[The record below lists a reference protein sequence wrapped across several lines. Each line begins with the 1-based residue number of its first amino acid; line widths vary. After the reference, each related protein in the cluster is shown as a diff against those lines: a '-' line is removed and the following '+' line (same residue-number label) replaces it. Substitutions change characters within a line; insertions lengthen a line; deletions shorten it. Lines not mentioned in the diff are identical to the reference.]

1 MERQISDRSLVN
13 LLFKT
18 IKEFY
23 LKSENIVSD
32 CKKYDRC
39 RLISTLLSLDE
50 KHEYIRIFCDDKKRK
65 ILSIQKPMHL
75 PLCPEPIP
83 SISPWLMNDWTDYR
97 VQVKVQNVNEKTGE
111 KFSDVPERITSFRCW
126 ENKRKNWVAE
136 RVRLNK
142 IDNIFKSF
150 YTLHNDFQGQSDE
163 RELLY
168 AFGLFVDS
176 SDKNICHPLFTKRIR
191 IAYESIEDNIIS
203 LFDTDE
209 DIKFESSFFKNI
221 SNAKLLHLGEIST
234 DLENTEIHLN
244 QEEGTAEFLKRVIHY
259 LTPNGEFLTQGEEM
273 TQRFIVTYSPMII
286 LRNKNSGII
295 EYLDKSMDAIQ
306 NGLEIPPHLIDLLHP
321 KNKVSGIHEKVET
334 LEKRLAAASGEAP
347 EIFMTKPANK
357 AQLRIAQDIEQNNAV
372 EVQGPPGT
380 GKTHT
385 IANLIGHFLAQGK
398 TILVTSEKIKALSVL
413 RDKLDEE
420 IRPLCVPVFDG
431 NQSEMNDIISSISAK
446 VNVVNIQDLSNNIAE
461 EKNRRNEII
470 KNLDEER
477 KTIFNIRNKENQNIV
492 YGGQS
497 YSIIEIAKLVAENKE
512 QMHVI
517 PGPVKQKEGLPLTQ
531 EEFQKLYASNGEL
544 SHKEECELSLPLP
557 DYSKLM
563 VPKQFQC
570 LLDDIDQYEQKKK
583 SITSIDIKNIQE
595 NFAENQLLYNNKLLF
610 INPDEDIIQKALNV
624 AESYQPMVSWQFSV
638 VEDSIVGGG
647 YQERWQSL
655 IQSIKDFCQADQDYE
670 GSRLGKQIIVNG
682 TFELDELV
690 ENLPE
695 IKEKLANGG
704 FHFWDKFVNSTLS
717 KMTKQII
724 VDGHTLRNVEEAE
737 LAIKK
742 TRRDLA
748 YHTVKNMWAERFDN
762 FTDVPKL
769 ERLTGN
775 IVIQLRD
782 YADKINRAL
791 LWNHT
796 WYAQYVELLKKT
808 GFNLKL
814 LKSEFEYSK
823 NISGYEHYLTTNIF
837 DYVKIA
843 SLFLAERKIRQEI
856 DYAKTIF
863 DDKNL
868 ADSDLCHGILKALAC
883 RNGAAY
889 EEAYHA
895 YSIVWSKKNI
905 YAMRE
910 QLLSKLE
917 KYAFDWAAAIRS
929 RTGSNGQAS
938 IPDNLEKLWMLKQFE
953 YLLNELFAMPLEKRE
968 KRVDDYCAQLR
979 DCTTRLANQ
988 LAWYHLKCR
997 LEGKQE
1003 IQSAVASY
1011 ASLIKRAGKR
1021 TGKQAPRL
1029 LKQAREQMK
1038 MGQKAV
1044 PAWIIPVH
1052 RALETFDPVDTVFD
1066 VAIIDE
1072 ASQSSLEALVITL
1085 MAHKIIVVGDDKQ
1098 VSPMMV
1104 GVNFEERDAILKKYL
1119 GPYLK
1124 NSLMFDGHTSFYE
1137 IVATAFKPVM
1147 LEEHF
1152 RCVPEIIGYSNEKMY
1167 NNRILPLRDSHSS
1180 ELIPPVIN
1188 YRVDGRRN
1196 GKAKINDKEAECIVS
1211 LMLACWEQTE
1221 YADKT
1226 FGIISLL
1233 GDEQAV
1239 YIMNFAYNHDIN
1251 MQEWNQR
1258 QVVVGN
1264 AASFQGDERDVIFL
1278 SMVDDDESANRSRT
1292 QLDWRRR
1299 YNVAASRAK
1308 DQLWVVNSLDYTKLK
1323 HGENLEDEDV
1333 RFGILEYAVN
1343 YREYRAR
1350 FLEAEV
1356 KAESPFE
1363 AEVAKYLLAKGYHIQ
1378 QQYEAGP
1385 YRIDIVVSYENKQI
1399 AIECDGERFH
1409 SGTAKIEEDM
1419 ERQCILQRIGW
1430 KFIRIRGGMYYRDKD
1445 GTMEAVIKKLTAYG
1459 IYAENVQ
1466 KNMADDEYHSYNL
1479 YQRIVNRAQQ
1489 IRDEW
1494 HKQDEVIKTAANKI
1508 VQYPESSISEAPLKA
1523 VMSPGNQY
1531 KVHYKKEIMGQG
1543 TLNLNQKRKI
1553 QMGDKVTV
1561 KLNGSTKTYIMMEN
1575 SIGSLTELTQVCLGH
1590 SVGDDIIYQNEK
1602 GKILGIK

>member
-1 MERQISDRSLVN
+1 MEKQISDRSLVD

-50 KHEYIRIFCDDKKRK
+50 KHEYIKIFCDDEKGR
-65 ILSIQKPMHL
+65 ILSVQKPMHL
-75 PLCPEPIP
+75 PLCPEPVQ
-83 SISPWLMNDWTDYR
+83 SISPWLMNDWKDYHIEIK
-97 VQVKVQNVNEKTGE
+97 VKNVNEETGE
-111 KFSDVPERITSFRCW
+111 KFIDDPERIALFRCW
-126 ENKRKNWVAE
+126 EDKRKNWVAE

-142 IDNIFKSF
+142 IDSVFKSF
-150 YTLHNDFQGQSDE
+150 YTLHNAFQGQSDE

-168 AFGLFVDS
+168 AFGLFIDVT
-176 SDKNICHPLFTKRIR
+176 DKNICHPLFTKRVR
-191 IAYESIEDNIIS
+191 ISYESIEDNIIS

-209 DIKFESSFFKNI
+209 DVRFESTFFKNI
-221 SNAKLLHLGEIST
+221 SNAKLLHLGEIHT

-244 QEEGTAEFLKRVIHY
+244 QEEGTVEFLKRVIHY
-259 LTPNGEFLTQGEEM
+259 LTPNGEFLAQGENT

-321 KNKVSGIHEKVET
+321 KNKISEIHEEVET

-357 AQLRIAQDIEQNNAV
+357 AQLRIAQDIEQHNAV

-385 IANLIGHFLAQGK
+385 IANLIGHFFAQGK
-398 TILVTSEKIKALSVL
+398 TVLVTSEKIKALSVL

-446 VNVVNIQDLSNNIAE
+446 VNVVNIQDLSNKIAE

-477 KTIFNIRNKENQNIV
+477 KNIFNIRNKENQNIV

-497 YSIIEIAKLVAENKE
+497 YSVIEIAKLIAENQE
-512 QMHVI
+512 PMRII

-531 EEFQKLYASNGEL
+531 EEFQKLYDSNGEL
-544 SHKEECELSLPLP
+544 SYKEECELSLPLP
-557 DYSKLM
+557 DCSKLM
-563 VPKQFQC
+563 VPKQFQY
-570 LLDDIDQYEQKKK
+570 LLNDIDQYEQKKQ
-583 SITSIDIKNIQE
+583 SIASIDIKDIQE
-595 NFAENQLLYNNKLLF
+595 NFSENQLLYNNKVLS
-610 INPDEDIIQKALNV
+610 INPNEDTIQKALDM
-624 AESYQPMVSWQFSV
+624 AESYHPMVSWQFSV

-655 IQSIKDFCQADQDYE
+655 IHGIKDFCQADQDYE
-670 GSRLGKQIIVNG
+670 GSRHGKQVIVNG

-690 ENLPE
+690 EKLPE

-704 FHFWDKFVNSTLS
+704 FHFWDKLVNSTLS
-717 KMTKQII
+717 KMAEQIM
-724 VDGHTLRNVEEAE
+724 VDGHALRNVEEAE

-742 TRRDLA
+742 ARRDLA
-748 YHTVKNMWAERFDN
+748 YHAVKNMWAERFDD
-762 FTDVPKL
+762 FPDVPEL
-769 ERLTGN
+769 EKLTGN
-775 IVIQLRD
+775 IVIQLKD
-782 YADKINRAL
+782 YENKINKAL

-796 WYAQYVELLKKT
+796 WYAQYVELLKKS

-814 LKSEFEYSK
+814 LKSELEYSK
-823 NISGYEHYLTTNIF
+823 NISGYEHYLTTNVF

-843 SLFLAERKIRQEI
+843 NLFLAERKIRQEI

-863 DDKNL
+863 DDKRL
-868 ADSDLCHGILKALAC
+868 ANSDLCHGIFNALTC
-883 RNGAAY
+883 RNGEAY

-895 YSIVWSKKNI
+895 YCVVWGKRDI
-905 YAMRE
+905 YEMRE

-917 KYAFDWAAAIRS
+917 EYAFDWAKAIRL
-929 RTGSNGQAS
+929 RIDNNGKATM
-938 IPDNLEKLWMLKQFE
+938 PDDLDKLWMLKQFE
-953 YLLNELFAMPLEKRE
+953 YLLDELFAMPLEKRE
-968 KRVDDYCAQLR
+968 KRVDDYCTQLR

-997 LEGKQE
+997 LDGKQE
-1003 IQSAVASY
+1003 IQSAVATY

-1021 TGKQAPRL
+1021 TGKRAPRL
-1029 LKQAREQMK
+1029 LKQAKEQMK
-1038 MGQKAV
+1038 IGQKAV

-1104 GVNFEERDAILKKYL
+1104 GVNFDERDEILKKYL

-1124 NSLMFDGHTSFYE
+1124 NSLMFDGNISFYE

-1188 YRVDGRRN
+1188 YRVDGKRN
-1196 GKAKINDKEAECIVS
+1196 GKEKINDKEAECIVS

-1233 GDEQAV
+1233 GDEQAFH
-1239 YIMNFAYNHDIN
+1239 IMNFAYNHDIN

-1264 AASFQGDERDVIFL
+1264 AASFQGDERDVMFL

-1292 QLDWRRR
+1292 KLDLRRR

-1323 HGENLEDEDV
+1323 HGGNLEDEDV
-1333 RFGILEYAVN
+1333 RYGLLEYAAH
-1343 YREYRAR
+1343 YREHRAR
-1350 FLEAEV
+1350 FLEAEA

-1363 AEVAKYLLAKGYHIQ
+1363 ADVAKYLLAKGYHIQ

-1409 SGTAKIEEDM
+1409 SGAAKIEEDM

-1445 GTMEAVIKKLTAYG
+1445 GTMEDVIKKLTTYG
-1459 IYAENVQ
+1459 IYTENIQ
-1466 KNMADDEYHSYNL
+1466 KNMAGDKYHSCDL
-1479 YQRIVNRAQQ
+1479 YQRVVNRAQQ
-1489 IRDEW
+1489 IREEW
-1494 HKQDEVIKTAANKI
+1494 HKQDNVIKPVANKVI
-1508 VQYPESSISEAPLKA
+1508 QYPDSINEVPLKA
-1523 VMSPGNQY
+1523 VMSPETPYGI
-1531 KVHYKKEIMGQG
+1531 HRKKTTVEHK

-1553 QMGDKVTV
+1553 QMGDKVTI
-1561 KLNGSTKTYIMMEN
+1561 KLDGITKTYIMMKN
-1575 SIGSLTELTQVCLGH
+1575 PRGSFTELTKACLGH
-1590 SVGDDIIYQNEK
+1590 SIGDKIIYQNNE
-1602 GKILGIK
+1602 GRILGIK

>member
-1 MERQISDRSLVN
+1 MEKQISDRSLVD

-50 KHEYIRIFCDDKKRK
+50 KHEYIKIFFDDEKGR
-65 ILSIQKPMHL
+65 ILSVQKPMHL
-75 PLCPEPIP
+75 PLCPEPVQ
-83 SISPWLMNDWTDYR
+83 SISPWLMNDWKDYHIEIE
-97 VQVKVQNVNEKTGE
+97 VKNVNEETGE
-111 KFSDVPERITSFRCW
+111 KFIDDPERIALFRCW
-126 ENKRKNWVAE
+126 EDKRKNWVAE

-142 IDNIFKSF
+142 IDSVFKSF
-150 YTLHNDFQGQSDE
+150 YTLHNAFQGQSDE

-168 AFGLFVDS
+168 AFGLFIDVT
-176 SDKNICHPLFTKRIR
+176 DKNICHPLFTKRVR
-191 IAYESIEDNIIS
+191 ISYESIEDNIIS

-209 DIKFESSFFKNI
+209 DVRFESTFFKNI
-221 SNAKLLHLGEIST
+221 SNAKLLHLGEIHT

-244 QEEGTAEFLKRVIHY
+244 QEEGTVEFLKRVIHY
-259 LTPNGEFLTQGEEM
+259 LTPNGEFLAQGENT

-321 KNKVSGIHEKVET
+321 KNKISEIHEEVET

-357 AQLRIAQDIEQNNAV
+357 AQLRIAQDIEQHNAV

-398 TILVTSEKIKALSVL
+398 TVLVTSEKIKALSVL

-446 VNVVNIQDLSNNIAE
+446 VNVVNIQDLSNKIVE

-477 KTIFNIRNKENQNIV
+477 KNIFNIRNKENQNIV

-497 YSIIEIAKLVAENKE
+497 YSVIEIAKLIAENQE
-512 QMHVI
+512 PMRII

-531 EEFQKLYASNGEL
+531 EEFQKLYDSNGEL
-544 SHKEECELSLPLP
+544 SYKEECELSLPLP
-557 DYSKLM
+557 DCSKLM
-563 VPKQFQC
+563 VSKQFQY
-570 LLDDIDQYEQKKK
+570 LLNDIDQYEQKKQ
-583 SITSIDIKNIQE
+583 SIASIDIKDIQE
-595 NFAENQLLYNNKLLF
+595 NFSENQLLYNNKVLF
-610 INPDEDIIQKALNV
+610 INPNEDTIQKALDM
-624 AESYQPMVSWQFSV
+624 AESYHPMVSWQFSV

-655 IQSIKDFCQADQDYE
+655 IHGIKDFCQADQDYE
-670 GSRLGKQIIVNG
+670 GSRHGKQVIVNG

-690 ENLPE
+690 EKLPE

-704 FHFWDKFVNSTLS
+704 FHFWDKLVNSTLS
-717 KMTKQII
+717 KMAEQIM
-724 VDGHTLRNVEEAE
+724 VDGHALRNVEEAE

-742 TRRDLA
+742 ARRDLA
-748 YHTVKNMWAERFDN
+748 YYAVKNMWAERFDD
-762 FTDVPKL
+762 FPDVPEL
-769 ERLTGN
+769 EKLTGN
-775 IVIQLRD
+775 IVIQLKD
-782 YADKINRAL
+782 YENKINKAL

-796 WYAQYVELLKKT
+796 WYAQYVELLKKS

-814 LKSEFEYSK
+814 LKSELEYSK
-823 NISGYEHYLTTNIF
+823 NISGYEHYLTTNVF

-843 SLFLAERKIRQEI
+843 NLFLAERKIRQEI

-863 DDKNL
+863 DDKRL
-868 ADSDLCHGILKALAC
+868 ANSDLCHGIFNALTC
-883 RNGAAY
+883 RNGEAY

-895 YSIVWSKKNI
+895 YCVVWGKRDI
-905 YAMRE
+905 YEMRE

-917 KYAFDWAAAIRS
+917 EYAFDWAKAIRL
-929 RTGSNGQAS
+929 RIDNNGKATM
-938 IPDNLEKLWMLKQFE
+938 PDDLDKLWMLKQFE
-953 YLLNELFAMPLEKRE
+953 YLLDELFAMPLEKRE
-968 KRVDDYCAQLR
+968 KRVDDYCTQLR

-997 LEGKQE
+997 LDGKQE
-1003 IQSAVASY
+1003 IQSAVATY

-1021 TGKQAPRL
+1021 TGKRAPRL
-1029 LKQAREQMK
+1029 LKQAKEQMK
-1038 MGQKAV
+1038 IGQKAV

-1104 GVNFEERDAILKKYL
+1104 GVNFDERDEILKKYL
-1119 GPYLK
+1119 GHYLK
-1124 NSLMFDGHTSFYE
+1124 NSLMFDGNISFYE

-1188 YRVDGRRN
+1188 YRVDGKRN
-1196 GKAKINDKEAECIVS
+1196 GKEKINDKEAECIVS

-1233 GDEQAV
+1233 GDEQAFH
-1239 YIMNFAYNHDIN
+1239 IMNFAYNHDIN

-1264 AASFQGDERDVIFL
+1264 AASFQGDERDVMFL

-1292 QLDWRRR
+1292 KLDLRRR

-1323 HGENLEDEDV
+1323 HGGNLEDEDV
-1333 RFGILEYAVN
+1333 RYGLLEYAAH
-1343 YREYRAR
+1343 YREHRAR
-1350 FLEAEV
+1350 FLEAEA

-1363 AEVAKYLLAKGYHIQ
+1363 ADVAKYLLAKGYHIQ

-1409 SGTAKIEEDM
+1409 SGAAKIEEDM

-1445 GTMEAVIKKLTAYG
+1445 GTMEDVIKKLTTYG
-1459 IYAENVQ
+1459 IYTENIQ
-1466 KNMADDEYHSYNL
+1466 KNMAGDKYHSYDL
-1479 YQRIVNRAQQ
+1479 YQRVVNRAQQ
-1489 IRDEW
+1489 IREEW
-1494 HKQDEVIKTAANKI
+1494 HKQDNVIKPVANKVI
-1508 VQYPESSISEAPLKA
+1508 QYPDSINEVPLKA
-1523 VMSPGNQY
+1523 VMSPETPYGI
-1531 KVHYKKEIMGQG
+1531 HRKKTTVEHK

-1553 QMGDKVTV
+1553 QMGDKVTI
-1561 KLNGSTKTYIMMEN
+1561 KLDGITKTYIMMKN
-1575 SIGSLTELTQVCLGH
+1575 PRGSFTELTKACLGH
-1590 SVGDDIIYQNEK
+1590 SIGDKIIYQNNE
-1602 GKILGIK
+1602 GRILGIK

>member
-1 MERQISDRSLVN
+1 MEKQISDRSLVD

-50 KHEYIRIFCDDKKRK
+50 KHEYIKIFCDDEKGR
-65 ILSIQKPMHL
+65 ILSVQKPMHL
-75 PLCPEPIP
+75 PLCPEPVQ
-83 SISPWLMNDWTDYR
+83 SISPWLMNDWKDYHIEIE
-97 VQVKVQNVNEKTGE
+97 VKNVNEETGE
-111 KFSDVPERITSFRCW
+111 KFIDDPERIALFRCW
-126 ENKRKNWVAE
+126 EDKRKNWVAE

-142 IDNIFKSF
+142 IDSVFKSF
-150 YTLHNDFQGQSDE
+150 YTLHNAFQGQSDE

-168 AFGLFVDS
+168 AFGLFIDVT
-176 SDKNICHPLFTKRIR
+176 DKNICHPLFTKRVR
-191 IAYESIEDNIIS
+191 ISYESIEDNIIS

-209 DIKFESSFFKNI
+209 DVRFESTFFKNI
-221 SNAKLLHLGEIST
+221 SNAKLLHLGEIHT

-244 QEEGTAEFLKRVIHY
+244 QEEGTVEFLKRVIHY
-259 LTPNGEFLTQGEEM
+259 LTPNGEFLAQGENT

-321 KNKVSGIHEKVET
+321 KNKISEIHEEVET

-357 AQLRIAQDIEQNNAV
+357 AQLRIAQDIEQHNAV

-398 TILVTSEKIKALSVL
+398 TVLVTSEKIKALSVL

-446 VNVVNIQDLSNNIAE
+446 VNVVNIQDLSNKIAE

-477 KTIFNIRNKENQNIV
+477 KNIFNIRNKENQNIV

-497 YSIIEIAKLVAENKE
+497 YSVIEIAKLIAENQE
-512 QMHVI
+512 PMRII

-531 EEFQKLYASNGEL
+531 EEFQKLYDSNGEL
-544 SHKEECELSLPLP
+544 SYKEECELSLPLP
-557 DYSKLM
+557 DCSKLM
-563 VPKQFQC
+563 VPKQFQY
-570 LLDDIDQYEQKKK
+570 LLNDIDQYEQKKQ
-583 SITSIDIKNIQE
+583 SIASIDIKDIQE
-595 NFAENQLLYNNKLLF
+595 NFSENQLLYNNKVLF
-610 INPDEDIIQKALNV
+610 INPNEDTIQKALDM
-624 AESYQPMVSWQFSV
+624 AESYHPMVSWQFSV

-655 IQSIKDFCQADQDYE
+655 IHGIKDFCQADQDYE
-670 GSRLGKQIIVNG
+670 GSRHGKQVIVNG

-690 ENLPE
+690 EKLPE

-704 FHFWDKFVNSTLS
+704 FHFWDKLVNSTLS
-717 KMTKQII
+717 KMAEQIM
-724 VDGHTLRNVEEAE
+724 VDGHALRNVEEAE

-742 TRRDLA
+742 ARRDLA
-748 YHTVKNMWAERFDN
+748 YHAVKNMWAERFDD
-762 FTDVPKL
+762 FPDVPEL
-769 ERLTGN
+769 EKLTGN
-775 IVIQLRD
+775 IVIQLKD
-782 YADKINRAL
+782 YENKINKAL

-796 WYAQYVELLKKT
+796 WYAQYVELLKKS

-814 LKSEFEYSK
+814 LKSELEYSK
-823 NISGYEHYLTTNIF
+823 NISGYEHYLTTNVF

-843 SLFLAERKIRQEI
+843 NLFLAERKIRQEI

-863 DDKNL
+863 DDKRL
-868 ADSDLCHGILKALAC
+868 ANSDLCHGIFNALTC
-883 RNGAAY
+883 RNGEAY

-895 YSIVWSKKNI
+895 YCVVWGKRDI
-905 YAMRE
+905 YEMRE

-917 KYAFDWAAAIRS
+917 EYAFDWAKAIRL
-929 RTGSNGQAS
+929 RIDNNGKATM
-938 IPDNLEKLWMLKQFE
+938 PDDLDKLWMLKQFE
-953 YLLNELFAMPLEKRE
+953 YLLDELFDMPLEKRE
-968 KRVDDYCAQLR
+968 KRVDDYCTQLR

-997 LEGKQE
+997 LDGKQE
-1003 IQSAVASY
+1003 IQSAVATY

-1021 TGKQAPRL
+1021 TGKRAPRL
-1029 LKQAREQMK
+1029 LKQAKEQMK
-1038 MGQKAV
+1038 IGQKAV

-1104 GVNFEERDAILKKYL
+1104 GVNFDERDEILKKYL

-1124 NSLMFDGHTSFYE
+1124 NSLMFDGNISFYE

-1188 YRVDGRRN
+1188 YRVDGKRN
-1196 GKAKINDKEAECIVS
+1196 GKEKINDKEAECIVS

-1233 GDEQAV
+1233 GDEQAFH
-1239 YIMNFAYNHDIN
+1239 IMNFAYNHDIN

-1264 AASFQGDERDVIFL
+1264 AASFQGDERDVMFL

-1292 QLDWRRR
+1292 KLDLRRR

-1323 HGENLEDEDV
+1323 HGGNLEDEDV
-1333 RFGILEYAVN
+1333 RYGLLEYAAH
-1343 YREYRAR
+1343 YREHRAR
-1350 FLEAEV
+1350 FLEAEA

-1363 AEVAKYLLAKGYHIQ
+1363 ADVAKYLLAKGYHIQ

-1409 SGTAKIEEDM
+1409 SGAAKIEEDM

-1445 GTMEAVIKKLTAYG
+1445 GTMEDVIKKLTTYG
-1459 IYAENVQ
+1459 IYTENIQ
-1466 KNMADDEYHSYNL
+1466 KNMAGDKYHSCDL
-1479 YQRIVNRAQQ
+1479 YQRVVNRAQQ
-1489 IRDEW
+1489 IREEW
-1494 HKQDEVIKTAANKI
+1494 HKQDNVIKPVANKVI
-1508 VQYPESSISEAPLKA
+1508 QYPDSINEVPLKA
-1523 VMSPGNQY
+1523 VMSPETPYGI
-1531 KVHYKKEIMGQG
+1531 HRKKTTVEHKTQ
-1543 TLNLNQKRKI
+1543 NLNQKRKI
-1553 QMGDKVTV
+1553 QMGDKVTI
-1561 KLNGSTKTYIMMEN
+1561 KLDGITKTYIMMKN
-1575 SIGSLTELTQVCLGH
+1575 PRGSFTELTKACLGH
-1590 SVGDDIIYQNEK
+1590 SIGDKIIYQNNE
-1602 GKILGIK
+1602 GRILGIK

>member
-1 MERQISDRSLVN
+1 MEKQISDRSLVD

-50 KHEYIRIFCDDKKRK
+50 KHEYIKIFCDDEKGR
-65 ILSIQKPMHL
+65 ILSVQKPMHL
-75 PLCPEPIP
+75 PLCPEPVQ
-83 SISPWLMNDWTDYR
+83 SISPWLMNDWKDYHIEIE
-97 VQVKVQNVNEKTGE
+97 VKNVNEETGE
-111 KFSDVPERITSFRCW
+111 KFIDDPERIALFRCW
-126 ENKRKNWVAE
+126 EDKRKNWVAE

-142 IDNIFKSF
+142 IDSVFKSF
-150 YTLHNDFQGQSDE
+150 YTLHNAFQGQSDE

-168 AFGLFVDS
+168 AFGLFIDVT
-176 SDKNICHPLFTKRIR
+176 DKNICHPLFTKRVR
-191 IAYESIEDNIIS
+191 ISYESIEDNIIS

-209 DIKFESSFFKNI
+209 DVRFESTFFKNI
-221 SNAKLLHLGEIST
+221 SNAKLLHLGEIHT

-244 QEEGTAEFLKRVIHY
+244 QEEGTVEFLKRVIHY
-259 LTPNGEFLTQGEEM
+259 LTPNGEFLAQGENT

-321 KNKVSGIHEKVET
+321 KNKISEIHEEVET

-357 AQLRIAQDIEQNNAV
+357 AQLRIAQDIEQHNAV

-398 TILVTSEKIKALSVL
+398 TVLVTSEKIKALSVL

-446 VNVVNIQDLSNNIAE
+446 VNVVNIQDLSNKIAE

-477 KTIFNIRNKENQNIV
+477 KNIFNIRNKENQNIV

-497 YSIIEIAKLVAENKE
+497 YSVIEIAKLIAENQE
-512 QMHVI
+512 PMRII

-531 EEFQKLYASNGEL
+531 EEFQKLYDSNGEL
-544 SHKEECELSLPLP
+544 SYKEECELSLPLP
-557 DYSKLM
+557 DCSKLM
-563 VPKQFQC
+563 VPKQFQY
-570 LLDDIDQYEQKKK
+570 LLNDIDQYEQKKQ
-583 SITSIDIKNIQE
+583 SIASIDIKDIQE
-595 NFAENQLLYNNKLLF
+595 NFSENQLLYNNKVLF
-610 INPDEDIIQKALNV
+610 INPNEDTIQKALDM
-624 AESYQPMVSWQFSV
+624 AESYHPMVSWQFSV

-655 IQSIKDFCQADQDYE
+655 IHGIKDFCQADQDYE
-670 GSRLGKQIIVNG
+670 GSRHGKQVIVNG

-690 ENLPE
+690 EKLPE

-704 FHFWDKFVNSTLS
+704 FHFWDKLVNSTLS
-717 KMTKQII
+717 KMAEQIM
-724 VDGHTLRNVEEAE
+724 VDGHALRNVEEAE

-742 TRRDLA
+742 ARRDLA
-748 YHTVKNMWAERFDN
+748 YHAVKNMWAERFDD
-762 FTDVPKL
+762 FPDVPEL
-769 ERLTGN
+769 EKLTGN
-775 IVIQLRD
+775 IVIQLKD
-782 YADKINRAL
+782 YENKINKAL

-796 WYAQYVELLKKT
+796 WYAQYVELLKKS

-814 LKSEFEYSK
+814 LKSELEYSK
-823 NISGYEHYLTTNIF
+823 NISGYEHYLTTNVF

-843 SLFLAERKIRQEI
+843 NLFLAERKIRQEI

-863 DDKNL
+863 DDKRL
-868 ADSDLCHGILKALAC
+868 ANSDLCHGIFNALTC
-883 RNGAAY
+883 RNGEAY

-895 YSIVWSKKNI
+895 YCVVWGKRDI
-905 YAMRE
+905 YEMRE

-917 KYAFDWAAAIRS
+917 EYAFDWAKAIRL
-929 RTGSNGQAS
+929 RIDNNGKATM
-938 IPDNLEKLWMLKQFE
+938 PDDLDKLWMLKQFE
-953 YLLNELFAMPLEKRE
+953 YLLDELFAMPLEKRE
-968 KRVDDYCAQLR
+968 KRVDDYCTQLR

-997 LEGKQE
+997 LDGKQE
-1003 IQSAVASY
+1003 IQSAVATY

-1021 TGKQAPRL
+1021 TGKRAPRL
-1029 LKQAREQMK
+1029 LKQAKEQMK
-1038 MGQKAV
+1038 IGQKAV

-1104 GVNFEERDAILKKYL
+1104 GVNFDERDEILKKYL

-1124 NSLMFDGHTSFYE
+1124 NSLMFDGNISFYE

-1188 YRVDGRRN
+1188 YRVDGKRN
-1196 GKAKINDKEAECIVS
+1196 SKEKINDKEAECIVS

-1233 GDEQAV
+1233 GDEQAFH
-1239 YIMNFAYNHDIN
+1239 IMNFAYNHDIN

-1264 AASFQGDERDVIFL
+1264 AASFQGDERDVMFL

-1292 QLDWRRR
+1292 KLDLRRR

-1323 HGENLEDEDV
+1323 HGGNLEDEDV
-1333 RFGILEYAVN
+1333 RYGLLEYAAH
-1343 YREYRAR
+1343 YREHRAR
-1350 FLEAEV
+1350 FLEAEA

-1363 AEVAKYLLAKGYHIQ
+1363 ADVAKYLLAKGYHIQ

-1409 SGTAKIEEDM
+1409 SGAAKIEEDM

-1445 GTMEAVIKKLTAYG
+1445 GTMEDVIKKLTTYG
-1459 IYAENVQ
+1459 IYTENIQ
-1466 KNMADDEYHSYNL
+1466 KNMAGDKYHSCDL
-1479 YQRIVNRAQQ
+1479 YQRVVNRAQQ
-1489 IRDEW
+1489 IREEW
-1494 HKQDEVIKTAANKI
+1494 HKQDNVIKPVANKVI
-1508 VQYPESSISEAPLKA
+1508 QYPDSINEVPLKA
-1523 VMSPGNQY
+1523 VMSPETPYGI
-1531 KVHYKKEIMGQG
+1531 HRKKTTVEHK

-1553 QMGDKVTV
+1553 QMGDKVTI
-1561 KLNGSTKTYIMMEN
+1561 KLDGITKTYIMMKN
-1575 SIGSLTELTQVCLGH
+1575 PRGSFTELTKACLGH
-1590 SVGDDIIYQNEK
+1590 SIGDKIIYQNNE
-1602 GKILGIK
+1602 GRILGIK

>member
-1 MERQISDRSLVN
+1 MEKQISDRSLVD

-50 KHEYIRIFCDDKKRK
+50 KHEYIKIFCDDEKGR
-65 ILSIQKPMHL
+65 ILSVQKPMHL
-75 PLCPEPIP
+75 PLCPEPVQ
-83 SISPWLMNDWTDYR
+83 SISPWLMNDWKDYHIEIE
-97 VQVKVQNVNEKTGE
+97 VKNVNEETGE
-111 KFSDVPERITSFRCW
+111 KFIDDPERIALFRCW
-126 ENKRKNWVAE
+126 EDKRKNWVAE

-142 IDNIFKSF
+142 IDSVFKSF
-150 YTLHNDFQGQSDE
+150 YTLHNAFQGQSDE

-168 AFGLFVDS
+168 AFGLFIDVT
-176 SDKNICHPLFTKRIR
+176 DKNICHPLFTKRVR
-191 IAYESIEDNIIS
+191 ISYESIEDNIIS

-209 DIKFESSFFKNI
+209 DVRFESTFFKNI
-221 SNAKLLHLGEIST
+221 SNAKLLHLGEIHT

-244 QEEGTAEFLKRVIHY
+244 QEEGTVEFLKRVIHY
-259 LTPNGEFLTQGEEM
+259 LTPNGEFLAQGENT

-321 KNKVSGIHEKVET
+321 KNKISEIHEEVET

-357 AQLRIAQDIEQNNAV
+357 AQLRIAQDIEQHNAV

-398 TILVTSEKIKALSVL
+398 TVLVTSEKIKALSVL

-446 VNVVNIQDLSNNIAE
+446 VNVVNIQDLSNKIAE

-477 KTIFNIRNKENQNIV
+477 KNIFNIRNKENQNIV

-497 YSIIEIAKLVAENKE
+497 YSVIEIAKLIAENQE
-512 QMHVI
+512 PMRII

-531 EEFQKLYASNGEL
+531 EEFQKLYDSNGEL
-544 SHKEECELSLPLP
+544 SYKEECELSLPLP
-557 DYSKLM
+557 DCSKLM
-563 VPKQFQC
+563 VPKQFQY
-570 LLDDIDQYEQKKK
+570 LLNDIDQYEQKKQ
-583 SITSIDIKNIQE
+583 SIASIDIKDIQE
-595 NFAENQLLYNNKLLF
+595 NFSENQLLYNNKVLF
-610 INPDEDIIQKALNV
+610 INPNEDTIQKALDM
-624 AESYQPMVSWQFSV
+624 AESYHPMVSWQFSV

-655 IQSIKDFCQADQDYE
+655 IHGIKDFCQADQDYE
-670 GSRLGKQIIVNG
+670 GSRHGKQVIVNG

-690 ENLPE
+690 EKLPE

-704 FHFWDKFVNSTLS
+704 FHFWDKLVNSTLS
-717 KMTKQII
+717 KMAEQIM
-724 VDGHTLRNVEEAE
+724 VDGHALRNVEEAE

-742 TRRDLA
+742 ARRDLA
-748 YHTVKNMWAERFDN
+748 YHAVKNMWAERFDD
-762 FTDVPKL
+762 FPDVPEL
-769 ERLTGN
+769 EKLTGN
-775 IVIQLRD
+775 IVIQLKD
-782 YADKINRAL
+782 YENKINKAL

-796 WYAQYVELLKKT
+796 WYAQYVELLKKS

-814 LKSEFEYSK
+814 LKSELEYSK
-823 NISGYEHYLTTNIF
+823 NISGYEHYLTTNVF

-843 SLFLAERKIRQEI
+843 NLFLAERKIRREI

-863 DDKNL
+863 DDKRL
-868 ADSDLCHGILKALAC
+868 ANSDLCHGIFNALTC
-883 RNGAAY
+883 RNGEAY

-895 YSIVWSKKNI
+895 YCVVWGKRDI
-905 YAMRE
+905 YEMRE

-917 KYAFDWAAAIRS
+917 EYAFDWAKAIRL
-929 RTGSNGQAS
+929 RIDNNGKATM
-938 IPDNLEKLWMLKQFE
+938 PDDLDKLWMLKQFE
-953 YLLNELFAMPLEKRE
+953 YLLDELFDMPLEKRE
-968 KRVDDYCAQLR
+968 KRVDDYCTQLR

-997 LEGKQE
+997 LDGKQE
-1003 IQSAVASY
+1003 IQSAVATY

-1021 TGKQAPRL
+1021 TGKRAPRL
-1029 LKQAREQMK
+1029 LKQAKEQMK
-1038 MGQKAV
+1038 IGQKAV

-1104 GVNFEERDAILKKYL
+1104 GVNFDERDEILKKYL

-1124 NSLMFDGHTSFYE
+1124 NSLMFDGNISFYE

-1188 YRVDGRRN
+1188 YRVDGKRN
-1196 GKAKINDKEAECIVS
+1196 GKEKINDKEAECIVS

-1233 GDEQAV
+1233 GDEQAFH
-1239 YIMNFAYNHDIN
+1239 IMNFAYNHDIN

-1264 AASFQGDERDVIFL
+1264 AASFQGDERDVMFL

-1292 QLDWRRR
+1292 KLDLRRR

-1323 HGENLEDEDV
+1323 HGGNLEDEDV
-1333 RFGILEYAVN
+1333 RYGLLEYAAH
-1343 YREYRAR
+1343 YREHRAR
-1350 FLEAEV
+1350 FLEAEA

-1363 AEVAKYLLAKGYHIQ
+1363 ADVAKYLLAKGYHIQ

-1409 SGTAKIEEDM
+1409 SGAAKIEEDM

-1445 GTMEAVIKKLTAYG
+1445 GTMEDVIKKLTTYG
-1459 IYAENVQ
+1459 IYTENIQ
-1466 KNMADDEYHSYNL
+1466 KNMAGDKYHSCDL
-1479 YQRIVNRAQQ
+1479 YQRVVNRAQQ
-1489 IRDEW
+1489 IREEW
-1494 HKQDEVIKTAANKI
+1494 HKQDNVIKPVANKVI
-1508 VQYPESSISEAPLKA
+1508 QYPDSINEVPLKA
-1523 VMSPGNQY
+1523 VMSSETPYGI
-1531 KVHYKKEIMGQG
+1531 HRKKTTVEHK

-1553 QMGDKVTV
+1553 QMGDKVTI
-1561 KLNGSTKTYIMMEN
+1561 KLDGITKTYIMMKN
-1575 SIGSLTELTQVCLGH
+1575 PRGSFTELTKACLGH
-1590 SVGDDIIYQNEK
+1590 SIGDKIIYQNNE
-1602 GKILGIK
+1602 GRILGIK

>member
-1 MERQISDRSLVN
+1 MEKQISDRSLVD

-50 KHEYIRIFCDDKKRK
+50 KHEYIKIFCDDEKGR
-65 ILSIQKPMHL
+65 ILSVQKPMQL
-75 PLCPEPIP
+75 PLCPEPTP
-83 SISPWLMNDWTDYR
+83 SISPWLMKDWMDYR
-97 VQVKVQNVNEKTGE
+97 VEIKIQNVNEETGE
-111 KFSDVPERITSFRCW
+111 KFSDVPERIASFHCW

-142 IDNIFKSF
+142 IDNVFKSF
-150 YTLHNDFQGQSDE
+150 YTLHNDFQGQADE
-163 RELLY
+163 SELLY

-191 IAYESIEDNIIS
+191 IAYENIENNIIS

-209 DIKFESSFFKNI
+209 EIKFESSFFKNI
-221 SNAKLLHLGEIST
+221 SDAKMLHLGEIST

-259 LTPNGEFLTQGEEM
+259 LTPNGEFLTHGEEM

-306 NGLEIPPHLIDLLHP
+306 NGLEIPPHLVDLLHP
-321 KNKVSGIHEKVET
+321 KNKVSDIHEKVET

-398 TILVTSEKIKALSVL
+398 TVLVTSEKIKALSVL

-446 VNVVNIQDLSNNIAE
+446 VNVVNIQDLLNDIAE
-461 EKNRRNEII
+461 EKKRRDELI

-497 YSIIEIAKLVAENKE
+497 YSIIEIAKLIAENKE
-512 QMHVI
+512 QMRVI

-544 SHKEECELSLPLP
+544 SYQEECELSLPLP

-563 VPKQFQC
+563 VPKQFQY
-570 LLDDIDQYEQKKK
+570 LLNNIDQYKQKKQ
-583 SITSIDIKNIQE
+583 SITSINIEDIQE

-610 INPDEDIIQKALNV
+610 INPDENIIQKALNV
-624 AESYQPMVSWQFSV
+624 AESYQPMVSWQFSI

-690 ENLPE
+690 EKLPE

-704 FHFWDKFVNSTLS
+704 FHFWDKLVNSTLS
-717 KMTKQII
+717 KLAEQII
-724 VDGHTLRNVEEAE
+724 VDGHALRNVEEAE

-748 YHTVKNMWAERFDN
+748 YHTVRNMWAERFDN
-762 FTDVPKL
+762 FTDVPEL
-769 ERLTGN
+769 EKLTGN

-782 YADKINRAL
+782 YENKINRAL

-796 WYAQYVELLKKT
+796 WYAQYVELLKKA

-814 LKSEFEYSK
+814 LKSELEYSK
-823 NISGYEHYLTTNIF
+823 NISSYEHYLTTNIF
-837 DYVKIA
+837 DYVKIV
-843 SLFLAERKIRQEI
+843 SFFLAERKIRQEI

-863 DDKNL
+863 DDKRL
-868 ADSDLCHGILKALAC
+868 ANSDLCHEILKALTY
-883 RNGAAY
+883 RDGTAY
-889 EEAYHA
+889 EEAYHN
-895 YSIVWSKKNI
+895 YSIVWGKRDI

-917 KYAFDWAAAIRS
+917 KYAFDWAKSIRS
-929 RTGSNGQAS
+929 RTGSNGKAS
-938 IPDNLEKLWMLKQFE
+938 MPDTLEKLWMLKQFE
-953 YLLNELFAMPLEKRE
+953 YILDELFAMPLEKRE
-968 KRVDDYCAQLR
+968 KRVDDYCVQLR

-997 LEGKQE
+997 LDGKQE

-1044 PAWIIPVH
+1044 PAWIIPVY

-1104 GVNFEERDAILKKYL
+1104 GVNFDERDEILKKYL

-1124 NSLMFDGHTSFYE
+1124 NSLMFDGNISFYE

-1180 ELIPPVIN
+1180 ELMPPVIN

-1233 GDEQAV
+1233 GDEQAF

-1264 AASFQGDERDVIFL
+1264 AASFQGDERDVMFL

-1292 QLDWRRR
+1292 KLDLRRR

-1333 RFGILEYAVN
+1333 RFGLLEYAEN
-1343 YREYRAR
+1343 YQEHRAR

-1363 AEVAKYLLAKGYHIQ
+1363 AEVAKYLLAKGYYIQ

-1409 SGTAKIEEDM
+1409 SGAAKIEEDM

-1445 GTMEAVIKKLTAYG
+1445 GTMEDVIKKLTTYG
-1459 IYAENVQ
+1459 IYTENSQ
-1466 KNMADDEYHSYNL
+1466 NSADDDQYHSCGL
-1479 YQRIVNRAQQ
+1479 YQRVVNRAQQ

-1494 HKQDEVIKTAANKI
+1494 HKQDNVIKTAANKI
-1508 VQYPESSISEAPLKA
+1508 VQYPESISEVPLKA

-1531 KVHYKKEIMGQG
+1531 KVHYKKETVAPK
-1543 TLNLNQKRKI
+1543 TLNLKQQRKI
-1553 QMGDKVTV
+1553 KMGDKVTV
-1561 KLNGSTKTYIMMEN
+1561 RLNESTKTYIMMKN
-1575 SIGSLTELTQVCLGH
+1575 SRGSLTELTKACLGH
-1590 SVGDDIIYQNEK
+1590 SVGDEIIYQNNK

>member
-97 VQVKVQNVNEKTGE
+97 VRVKGQNVNEKTGE

-398 TILVTSEKIKALSVL
+398 TILVTSEKIKALSIL

-431 NQSEMNDIISSISAK
+431 NQNEMNDIISSISAK

-748 YHTVKNMWAERFDN
+748 YHTVKNMWQ
-762 FTDVPKL
+762 K
-769 ERLTGN
+769 
-775 IVIQLRD
+775 
-782 YADKINRAL
+782 
-791 LWNHT
+791 
-796 WYAQYVELLKKT
+796 
-808 GFNLKL
+808 
-814 LKSEFEYSK
+814 
-823 NISGYEHYLTTNIF
+823 
-837 DYVKIA
+837 
-843 SLFLAERKIRQEI
+843 
-856 DYAKTIF
+856 
-863 DDKNL
+863 
-868 ADSDLCHGILKALAC
+868 DLIIL
-883 RNGAAY
+883 
-889 EEAYHA
+889 
-895 YSIVWSKKNI
+895 
-905 YAMRE
+905 
-910 QLLSKLE
+910 
-917 KYAFDWAAAIRS
+917 
-929 RTGSNGQAS
+929 
-938 IPDNLEKLWMLKQFE
+938 
-953 YLLNELFAMPLEKRE
+953 
-968 KRVDDYCAQLR
+968 
-979 DCTTRLANQ
+979 
-988 LAWYHLKCR
+988 
-997 LEGKQE
+997 
-1003 IQSAVASY
+1003 
-1011 ASLIKRAGKR
+1011 
-1021 TGKQAPRL
+1021 
-1029 LKQAREQMK
+1029 
-1038 MGQKAV
+1038 
-1044 PAWIIPVH
+1044 
-1052 RALETFDPVDTVFD
+1052 
-1066 VAIIDE
+1066 
-1072 ASQSSLEALVITL
+1072 
-1085 MAHKIIVVGDDKQ
+1085 
-1098 VSPMMV
+1098 
-1104 GVNFEERDAILKKYL
+1104 
-1119 GPYLK
+1119 
-1124 NSLMFDGHTSFYE
+1124 LMF
-1137 IVATAFKPVM
+1137 P
-1147 LEEHF
+1147 
-1152 RCVPEIIGYSNEKMY
+1152 N
-1167 NNRILPLRDSHSS
+1167 
-1180 ELIPPVIN
+1180 
-1188 YRVDGRRN
+1188 
-1196 GKAKINDKEAECIVS
+1196 
-1211 LMLACWEQTE
+1211 
-1221 YADKT
+1221 
-1226 FGIISLL
+1226 
-1233 GDEQAV
+1233 
-1239 YIMNFAYNHDIN
+1239 
-1251 MQEWNQR
+1251 
-1258 QVVVGN
+1258 
-1264 AASFQGDERDVIFL
+1264 
-1278 SMVDDDESANRSRT
+1278 
-1292 QLDWRRR
+1292 
-1299 YNVAASRAK
+1299 
-1308 DQLWVVNSLDYTKLK
+1308 
-1323 HGENLEDEDV
+1323 
-1333 RFGILEYAVN
+1333 
-1343 YREYRAR
+1343 
-1350 FLEAEV
+1350 
-1356 KAESPFE
+1356 
-1363 AEVAKYLLAKGYHIQ
+1363 
-1378 QQYEAGP
+1378 
-1385 YRIDIVVSYENKQI
+1385 
-1399 AIECDGERFH
+1399 
-1409 SGTAKIEEDM
+1409 
-1419 ERQCILQRIGW
+1419 
-1430 KFIRIRGGMYYRDKD
+1430 
-1445 GTMEAVIKKLTAYG
+1445 
-1459 IYAENVQ
+1459 
-1466 KNMADDEYHSYNL
+1466 
-1479 YQRIVNRAQQ
+1479 
-1489 IRDEW
+1489 
-1494 HKQDEVIKTAANKI
+1494 
-1508 VQYPESSISEAPLKA
+1508 
-1523 VMSPGNQY
+1523 
-1531 KVHYKKEIMGQG
+1531 
-1543 TLNLNQKRKI
+1543 
-1553 QMGDKVTV
+1553 
-1561 KLNGSTKTYIMMEN
+1561 
-1575 SIGSLTELTQVCLGH
+1575 
-1590 SVGDDIIYQNEK
+1590 
-1602 GKILGIK
+1602 

>member
-1 MERQISDRSLVN
+1 MEKQISDRSLVD

-50 KHEYIRIFCDDKKRK
+50 KHEYIKIFCDDEKGR
-65 ILSIQKPMHL
+65 ILSVQKPMHL
-75 PLCPEPIP
+75 PLCPEPVQ
-83 SISPWLMNDWTDYR
+83 SISPWLMNDWKDYHIEIE
-97 VQVKVQNVNEKTGE
+97 VKNVNEETGE
-111 KFSDVPERITSFRCW
+111 KFIDDPERIALFRCW
-126 ENKRKNWVAE
+126 EDKRKNWVAE

-142 IDNIFKSF
+142 IDSVFKSF
-150 YTLHNDFQGQSDE
+150 YTLHNAFQGQSDE

-168 AFGLFVDS
+168 AFGLFIDVT
-176 SDKNICHPLFTKRIR
+176 DKNICHPLFTKRVR
-191 IAYESIEDNIIS
+191 ISYESIEDNIIS

-209 DIKFESSFFKNI
+209 DVRFESTFFKNI
-221 SNAKLLHLGEIST
+221 SNAKLLHLGEIHT

-244 QEEGTAEFLKRVIHY
+244 QEEGTVEFLKRVIHY
-259 LTPNGEFLTQGEEM
+259 LTPNGEFLAQGENT

-321 KNKVSGIHEKVET
+321 KNKISEIHEEVET

-357 AQLRIAQDIEQNNAV
+357 AQLRIAQDIEQHNAV

-398 TILVTSEKIKALSVL
+398 TVLVTSEKIKALSVL

-446 VNVVNIQDLSNNIAE
+446 VNVVNIQDLSNKIAE

-477 KTIFNIRNKENQNIV
+477 KNIFNIRNKENQNIV

-497 YSIIEIAKLVAENKE
+497 YSVIEIAKLIAENQE
-512 QMHVI
+512 PMRII

-531 EEFQKLYASNGEL
+531 EEFQKLYDSNGEL
-544 SHKEECELSLPLP
+544 SYKEECELSLPLP
-557 DYSKLM
+557 DCSKLM
-563 VPKQFQC
+563 VPKQFQY
-570 LLDDIDQYEQKKK
+570 LLNDIDQYEQKKQ
-583 SITSIDIKNIQE
+583 SIASIDIKDIQE
-595 NFAENQLLYNNKLLF
+595 NFSENQLLYNNKVLF
-610 INPDEDIIQKALNV
+610 INPNEDTIQKALDM
-624 AESYQPMVSWQFSV
+624 AESYHPMVSWQFSV

-655 IQSIKDFCQADQDYE
+655 IHGIKDFCQADQDYE
-670 GSRLGKQIIVNG
+670 GSRHGKQVIVNG

-690 ENLPE
+690 EKLPE

-704 FHFWDKFVNSTLS
+704 FHFWDKLVNSTLS
-717 KMTKQII
+717 KMAEQIM
-724 VDGHTLRNVEEAE
+724 VDGHALRNVEEAE

-742 TRRDLA
+742 ARRDLA
-748 YHTVKNMWAERFDN
+748 YHAVKNMWAERFDD
-762 FTDVPKL
+762 FPDVPEL
-769 ERLTGN
+769 EKLTGN
-775 IVIQLRD
+775 IVIQLKD
-782 YADKINRAL
+782 YENKINKAL

-796 WYAQYVELLKKT
+796 WYAQYVELLKKS

-814 LKSEFEYSK
+814 LKSELEYSK
-823 NISGYEHYLTTNIF
+823 NISGYEHYLTTNVF

-843 SLFLAERKIRQEI
+843 NLFLAERKIRQEI

-863 DDKNL
+863 DDKRL
-868 ADSDLCHGILKALAC
+868 ANSNLCHGIFNALTC
-883 RNGAAY
+883 RNGEAY

-895 YSIVWSKKNI
+895 YCVVWGKRDI
-905 YAMRE
+905 YEMRE

-917 KYAFDWAAAIRS
+917 EYAFDWAKAIRL
-929 RTGSNGQAS
+929 RIDNNGKATM
-938 IPDNLEKLWMLKQFE
+938 PDDLDKLWMLKQFE
-953 YLLNELFAMPLEKRE
+953 YLLDELFAMPLEKRE
-968 KRVDDYCAQLR
+968 KRVDDYCTQLR

-997 LEGKQE
+997 LDGKQE
-1003 IQSAVASY
+1003 IQSAVATY

-1021 TGKQAPRL
+1021 TGKRAPRL
-1029 LKQAREQMK
+1029 LKQAKEQMK
-1038 MGQKAV
+1038 IGQKAV

-1104 GVNFEERDAILKKYL
+1104 GVNFDERDEILKKYL

-1124 NSLMFDGHTSFYE
+1124 NSLMFDGNISFYE

-1188 YRVDGRRN
+1188 YRVDGKRN
-1196 GKAKINDKEAECIVS
+1196 GKEKINDKEAECIVS

-1233 GDEQAV
+1233 GDEQAFH
-1239 YIMNFAYNHDIN
+1239 IMNFAYNHDIN

-1264 AASFQGDERDVIFL
+1264 AASFQGDERDVMFL
-1278 SMVDDDESANRSRT
+1278 SMVDDVESANRSRT
-1292 QLDWRRR
+1292 KLDLRRR

-1323 HGENLEDEDV
+1323 HGGNLEDEDV
-1333 RFGILEYAVN
+1333 RYGLLEYAAH
-1343 YREYRAR
+1343 YREHRAR
-1350 FLEAEV
+1350 FLEAEA

-1363 AEVAKYLLAKGYHIQ
+1363 ADVAKYLLAKGYHIQ

-1409 SGTAKIEEDM
+1409 SGAAKIEEDM

-1445 GTMEAVIKKLTAYG
+1445 GTMEDVIKKLTTYG
-1459 IYAENVQ
+1459 IYTENIQ
-1466 KNMADDEYHSYNL
+1466 KNMAGDKYHSCDL
-1479 YQRIVNRAQQ
+1479 YQRVVNRAQQ
-1489 IRDEW
+1489 IREEW
-1494 HKQDEVIKTAANKI
+1494 HKQDNVIKPVANKVI
-1508 VQYPESSISEAPLKA
+1508 QYPDSINEVPLKA
-1523 VMSPGNQY
+1523 VMSPETPYGI
-1531 KVHYKKEIMGQG
+1531 HRKKTTVEHK

-1553 QMGDKVTV
+1553 QMGDKVTI
-1561 KLNGSTKTYIMMEN
+1561 KLDGITKTYIMMKN
-1575 SIGSLTELTQVCLGH
+1575 PRGSFTELTKACLGH
-1590 SVGDDIIYQNEK
+1590 SIGDKIIYQNNE
-1602 GKILGIK
+1602 GRILGIK

>member
-1 MERQISDRSLVN
+1 MEKQISDRSLVD

-50 KHEYIRIFCDDKKRK
+50 KHEYIKIFFDDEKGR
-65 ILSIQKPMHL
+65 ILSVQKPMHL
-75 PLCPEPIP
+75 PLCPEPVQ
-83 SISPWLMNDWTDYR
+83 SISPWLMNDWKDYHIEIE
-97 VQVKVQNVNEKTGE
+97 VKNVNEETGE
-111 KFSDVPERITSFRCW
+111 KFIDDPERIALFRCW
-126 ENKRKNWVAE
+126 EDKRKNWVAE

-142 IDNIFKSF
+142 IDSVFKSF
-150 YTLHNDFQGQSDE
+150 YTLHNAFQGQSDE

-168 AFGLFVDS
+168 AFGLFIDVT
-176 SDKNICHPLFTKRIR
+176 DKNICHPLFTKRVR
-191 IAYESIEDNIIS
+191 ISYESIEDNIIS

-209 DIKFESSFFKNI
+209 DVRFESTFFKNI
-221 SNAKLLHLGEIST
+221 SNAKLLHLGEIHT

-244 QEEGTAEFLKRVIHY
+244 QEEGTVEFLKRVIHY
-259 LTPNGEFLTQGEEM
+259 LTPNGEFLAQGENT

-321 KNKVSGIHEKVET
+321 KNKISEIHEEVET

-357 AQLRIAQDIEQNNAV
+357 AQLRIAQDIEQHNAV

-398 TILVTSEKIKALSVL
+398 TVLVTSEKIKALSVL

-446 VNVVNIQDLSNNIAE
+446 VNVVNIQDLSNKIAE

-477 KTIFNIRNKENQNIV
+477 KNIFNIRNKENQNIV

-497 YSIIEIAKLVAENKE
+497 YSVIEIAKLIAENQE
-512 QMHVI
+512 PMRII

-531 EEFQKLYASNGEL
+531 EEFQKLYDSNGEL
-544 SHKEECELSLPLP
+544 SYKEECELSLPLP
-557 DYSKLM
+557 DCSKLM
-563 VPKQFQC
+563 VSKQFQY
-570 LLDDIDQYEQKKK
+570 LLNDIDQYEQKKQ
-583 SITSIDIKNIQE
+583 SIASIDIKDIQE
-595 NFAENQLLYNNKLLF
+595 NFSENQLLYNNKVLF
-610 INPDEDIIQKALNV
+610 INPNEDTIQKALDM
-624 AESYQPMVSWQFSV
+624 AESYHPMVSWQFSV

-655 IQSIKDFCQADQDYE
+655 IHGIKDFCQADQDYE
-670 GSRLGKQIIVNG
+670 GSRHGKQVIVNG

-690 ENLPE
+690 EKLPE

-704 FHFWDKFVNSTLS
+704 FHFWDKLVNSTLS
-717 KMTKQII
+717 KMAEQIM
-724 VDGHTLRNVEEAE
+724 VDGHALRNVEEAE

-742 TRRDLA
+742 ARRDLA
-748 YHTVKNMWAERFDN
+748 YHAVKNMWAERFDD
-762 FTDVPKL
+762 FPDVPEL
-769 ERLTGN
+769 EKLTGN
-775 IVIQLRD
+775 IVIQLKD
-782 YADKINRAL
+782 YENKINKAL

-796 WYAQYVELLKKT
+796 WYAQYVELLKKS

-814 LKSEFEYSK
+814 LKSELEYSK
-823 NISGYEHYLTTNIF
+823 NISGYEHYLTTNVF

-843 SLFLAERKIRQEI
+843 NLFLAERKIRQEI

-863 DDKNL
+863 DDKRL
-868 ADSDLCHGILKALAC
+868 ANSDLCHGIFNALTC
-883 RNGAAY
+883 RNGEAY

-895 YSIVWSKKNI
+895 YCVVWGKRDI
-905 YAMRE
+905 YEMRE

-917 KYAFDWAAAIRS
+917 EYAFDWAKAIRL
-929 RTGSNGQAS
+929 RIDNNGKATM
-938 IPDNLEKLWMLKQFE
+938 PDDLDKLWMLKQFE
-953 YLLNELFAMPLEKRE
+953 YLLDELFAMPLEKRE
-968 KRVDDYCAQLR
+968 KRVDDYCTQLR

-988 LAWYHLKCR
+988 LAWYHLKCK
-997 LEGKQE
+997 LDGKQE
-1003 IQSAVASY
+1003 IQSAVATY

-1021 TGKQAPRL
+1021 TGKRAPRL
-1029 LKQAREQMK
+1029 LKQAKEQMK
-1038 MGQKAV
+1038 IGQKAV

-1104 GVNFEERDAILKKYL
+1104 GVNFDERDEILKKYL

-1124 NSLMFDGHTSFYE
+1124 NSLMFDGNISFYE

-1188 YRVDGRRN
+1188 YRVDGKRN
-1196 GKAKINDKEAECIVS
+1196 GKEKINDKEAECIVS

-1233 GDEQAV
+1233 GDEQAFH
-1239 YIMNFAYNHDIN
+1239 IMNFAYNHDIN

-1264 AASFQGDERDVIFL
+1264 AASFQGDERDVMFL

-1292 QLDWRRR
+1292 KLDLRRR

-1323 HGENLEDEDV
+1323 HGGNLEDEDV
-1333 RFGILEYAVN
+1333 RYGLLEYAAH
-1343 YREYRAR
+1343 YREHRAR
-1350 FLEAEV
+1350 FLEAEA

-1363 AEVAKYLLAKGYHIQ
+1363 ADVAKYLLAKGYHIQ

-1409 SGTAKIEEDM
+1409 SGAAKIEEDM

-1445 GTMEAVIKKLTAYG
+1445 GTMEDVIKKLTTYG
-1459 IYAENVQ
+1459 IYTENIQ
-1466 KNMADDEYHSYNL
+1466 KNMAGDKYHSYDL
-1479 YQRIVNRAQQ
+1479 YQRVVNRAQQ
-1489 IRDEW
+1489 IREEW
-1494 HKQDEVIKTAANKI
+1494 HKQDNVIKPVANKVI
-1508 VQYPESSISEAPLKA
+1508 QYPDSINEVPLKA
-1523 VMSPGNQY
+1523 VMSPETPYGI
-1531 KVHYKKEIMGQG
+1531 HRKKTTVEHK

-1553 QMGDKVTV
+1553 QMGDKVTI
-1561 KLNGSTKTYIMMEN
+1561 KLDGITKTYIMMKN
-1575 SIGSLTELTQVCLGH
+1575 PRGSFTELTKACLGH
-1590 SVGDDIIYQNEK
+1590 SIGDKIIYQNNE
-1602 GKILGIK
+1602 GRILGIK

>member
-97 VQVKVQNVNEKTGE
+97 VRVKGQNVNEKTGE

-398 TILVTSEKIKALSVL
+398 TILVTSEKIKALSIL

-748 YHTVKNMWAERFDN
+748 YHTVKNMWQ
-762 FTDVPKL
+762 K
-769 ERLTGN
+769 
-775 IVIQLRD
+775 
-782 YADKINRAL
+782 
-791 LWNHT
+791 
-796 WYAQYVELLKKT
+796 
-808 GFNLKL
+808 
-814 LKSEFEYSK
+814 
-823 NISGYEHYLTTNIF
+823 
-837 DYVKIA
+837 
-843 SLFLAERKIRQEI
+843 
-856 DYAKTIF
+856 
-863 DDKNL
+863 
-868 ADSDLCHGILKALAC
+868 DLIIL
-883 RNGAAY
+883 
-889 EEAYHA
+889 
-895 YSIVWSKKNI
+895 
-905 YAMRE
+905 
-910 QLLSKLE
+910 
-917 KYAFDWAAAIRS
+917 
-929 RTGSNGQAS
+929 
-938 IPDNLEKLWMLKQFE
+938 
-953 YLLNELFAMPLEKRE
+953 
-968 KRVDDYCAQLR
+968 
-979 DCTTRLANQ
+979 
-988 LAWYHLKCR
+988 
-997 LEGKQE
+997 
-1003 IQSAVASY
+1003 
-1011 ASLIKRAGKR
+1011 
-1021 TGKQAPRL
+1021 
-1029 LKQAREQMK
+1029 
-1038 MGQKAV
+1038 
-1044 PAWIIPVH
+1044 
-1052 RALETFDPVDTVFD
+1052 
-1066 VAIIDE
+1066 
-1072 ASQSSLEALVITL
+1072 
-1085 MAHKIIVVGDDKQ
+1085 
-1098 VSPMMV
+1098 
-1104 GVNFEERDAILKKYL
+1104 
-1119 GPYLK
+1119 
-1124 NSLMFDGHTSFYE
+1124 LMF
-1137 IVATAFKPVM
+1137 P
-1147 LEEHF
+1147 
-1152 RCVPEIIGYSNEKMY
+1152 N
-1167 NNRILPLRDSHSS
+1167 
-1180 ELIPPVIN
+1180 
-1188 YRVDGRRN
+1188 
-1196 GKAKINDKEAECIVS
+1196 
-1211 LMLACWEQTE
+1211 
-1221 YADKT
+1221 
-1226 FGIISLL
+1226 
-1233 GDEQAV
+1233 
-1239 YIMNFAYNHDIN
+1239 
-1251 MQEWNQR
+1251 
-1258 QVVVGN
+1258 
-1264 AASFQGDERDVIFL
+1264 
-1278 SMVDDDESANRSRT
+1278 
-1292 QLDWRRR
+1292 
-1299 YNVAASRAK
+1299 
-1308 DQLWVVNSLDYTKLK
+1308 
-1323 HGENLEDEDV
+1323 
-1333 RFGILEYAVN
+1333 
-1343 YREYRAR
+1343 
-1350 FLEAEV
+1350 
-1356 KAESPFE
+1356 
-1363 AEVAKYLLAKGYHIQ
+1363 
-1378 QQYEAGP
+1378 
-1385 YRIDIVVSYENKQI
+1385 
-1399 AIECDGERFH
+1399 
-1409 SGTAKIEEDM
+1409 
-1419 ERQCILQRIGW
+1419 
-1430 KFIRIRGGMYYRDKD
+1430 
-1445 GTMEAVIKKLTAYG
+1445 
-1459 IYAENVQ
+1459 
-1466 KNMADDEYHSYNL
+1466 
-1479 YQRIVNRAQQ
+1479 
-1489 IRDEW
+1489 
-1494 HKQDEVIKTAANKI
+1494 
-1508 VQYPESSISEAPLKA
+1508 
-1523 VMSPGNQY
+1523 
-1531 KVHYKKEIMGQG
+1531 
-1543 TLNLNQKRKI
+1543 
-1553 QMGDKVTV
+1553 
-1561 KLNGSTKTYIMMEN
+1561 
-1575 SIGSLTELTQVCLGH
+1575 
-1590 SVGDDIIYQNEK
+1590 
-1602 GKILGIK
+1602 